1 MSDQADRETPGEQP
15 SSGYSRRD
23 ATKIMALTAGALA
36 VPLIVANQAPAAA
49 PKPEDWVTG
58 DVLVIGSGFAGVFAA
73 LEASKAGHRVVL
85 VDKGSVGWS
94 GLSPWASDSRPF

>member
-58 DVLVIGSGFAGVFAA
+58 DVLVIGSGAA
-73 LEASKAGHRVVL
+73 
-85 VDKGSVGWS
+85 
-94 GLSPWASDSRPF
+94 GLSHQCSRQYVCRAVMVHSFFTHLAAP